1 MVYDDNKE
9 RREAIN
15 AGERARNSLMNALDA
30 LNSARGWGIY
40 DLLGG
45 GMVSTFIKHSKMDKA
60 SDYLEQAKQ
69 DIITFSD
76 EVNDVRGLE
85 NINLSTRDFWG
96 FSDWFFDSFLSDWIV
111 QDRIN
116 DARRQVEF
124 AIQQL
129 DSILAKLRK

>member
-85 NINLSTRDFWG
+85 SINLSTRDFWG

>member
-1 MVYDDNKE
+1 MAYDDNKE
-9 RREAIN
+9 RMEAIR
-15 AGERARNSLMNALDA
+15 AGERARNSLTNALNA

-45 GMVSTFIKHSKMDKA
+45 GMISTFIKHSKMDKA

-69 DIITFSD
+69 DIIAFSD
-76 EVNDVRGLE
+76 EVNDVKDLE

-116 DARRQVEF
+116 DAIRQVEY
-124 AIQQL
+124 AIRQVN
-129 DSILAKLRK
+129 SILERLR

>member
-1 MVYDDNKE
+1 MAYDDNKE
-9 RREAIN
+9 RMEAIR
-15 AGERARNSLMNALDA
+15 AGERARNSLTNALDA

-69 DIITFSD
+69 DIIALSD
-76 EVNDVRGLE
+76 EVNDVKGLE